1 MNIYEYIENSKISYP
16 FMSDSFLN
24 TTVDNPTSTAE
35 FQELLKNYIYENFG
49 IYQISPLIVMRE
61 NSTEKTFDDLI
72 SEISTLVY
80 KANEYRYNTL
90 YSTIIQE
97 YDPIENYKMV
107 ENIIVNYKGSEKNI
121 NNFLG
126 KEKNS
131 VEYVGREKNSTNY
144 LGNETITDTKSGSES
159 NTLTKSGSESNTL
172 TKSGSESNTLTKSGS
187 ENVNESATRGDI
199 TTTTKK
205 APFDSENFYNESQDL
220 TSQSNEDITNTTTT
234 FTDRA
239 DINTTNFIGRT
250 DTNTT
255 TFTNRTDTNTTTF
268 TNRADTNTT
277 NYNNVKNDINK
288 SFNERKDENIKEFEN
303 RNDTSIKEYE
313 NRTDENIKT
322 FTDREDVTTHT
333 RSGNIGVTTSQ
344 QMLESERMIA
354 NFKFVDIVARD
365 IVKKIAILLY

>member
-1 MNIYEYIENSKISYP
+1 MNIYEYIENSQINYP

-24 TTVDNPTSTAE
+24 TTVDNPTSSAE

-49 IYQISPLIVMRE
+49 VYQISPLIVMRE
-61 NSTEKTFDDLI
+61 NSTEKSFDDII

-97 YDPIENYKMV
+97 YNPIENYKMV
-107 ENIIVNYKGSEKNI
+107 ENITVNYKGSEKNV

-131 VEYVGREKNSTNY
+131 VNYVGKEKNSTNY
-144 LGNETITDTKSGSES
+144 LGNESITDTKSGSES

-172 TKSGSESNTLTKSGS
+172 TKNGS
-187 ENVNESATRGDI
+187 ENVNESVTRGDI

-220 TSQSNEDITNTTTT
+220 TSQSNEDVTNTTTT

-239 DINTTNFIGRT
+239 DINTTNFIGRS

-255 TFTNRTDTNTTTF
+255 TFTNRT
-268 TNRADTNTT
+268 DTNTT

-303 RNDTSIKEYE
+303 RNDTSVKEYE

>member
-1 MNIYEYIENSKISYP
+1 MNIYEYIENSHISYP

-24 TTVDNPTSTAE
+24 TTVGNPTSTAE

-61 NSTEKTFDDLI
+61 NSTEKTFDDII

-97 YDPIENYKMV
+97 YDPIENYKMI
-107 ENIIVNYKGSEKNI
+107 EEITVNYQGDEKTVNQFI
-121 NNFLG
+121 G
-126 KEKNS
+126 KEKNTINYKG
-131 VEYVGREKNSTNY
+131 EESTVDSKS
-144 LGNETITDTKSGSES
+144 GTDTNVLTKNGTES
-159 NTLTKSGSESNTL
+159 NSLS
-172 TKSGSESNTLTKSGS
+172 KSGS
-187 ENVNESATRGDI
+187 ENVNESDTRGDV

-220 TSQSNEDITNTTTT
+220 TSQSKADVKNTTTT
-234 FTDRA
+234 FTNRVD
-239 DINTTNFIGRT
+239 N
-250 DTNTT
+250 NTT
-255 TFTNRTDTNTTTF
+255 TFANRTDNEQIT
-268 TNRADTNTT
+268 
-277 NYNNVKNDINK
+277 YNSSNNINK
-288 SFNERKDENIKEFEN
+288 SFNGRSDENIKEFDGRADESLKSFMN
-303 RNDTSIKEYE
+303 RK
-313 NRTDENIKT
+313 
-322 FTDREDVTTHT
+322 DVTTHT

-344 QMLESERMIA
+344 QMLESQRLLA

>member
-1 MNIYEYIENSKISYP
+1 
-16 FMSDSFLN
+16 MSDSFLN

-61 NSTEKTFDDLI
+61 NSTEKSFDDII
-72 SEISTLVY
+72 SELATHVY
-80 KANEYRYNTL
+80 NANEYRYNTL

-107 ENIIVNYKGSEKNI
+107 ENITINYKGSEKNV

-131 VEYVGREKNSTNY
+131 VEYVGKEKNSTNY
-144 LGNETITDTKSGSES
+144 LGNEVITDTKSGSES

-172 TKSGSESNTLTKSGS
+172 TKSGSESNTLVKNGS
-187 ENVNESATRGDI
+187 ENVNETNTRGDI

-205 APFDSENFYNESQDL
+205 APFDSETFYNESQDL
-220 TSQSNEDITNTTTT
+220 TSQSNEDVTNTTTT

-255 TFTNRTDTNTTTF
+255 AFTNRT
-268 TNRADTNTT
+268 DTNTT

-322 FTDREDVTTHT
+322 FTDREDITTHT

>member
-1 MNIYEYIENSKISYP
+1 
-16 FMSDSFLN
+16 MSDSFLN

-61 NSTEKTFDDLI
+61 NSTEKSFDDII

-97 YDPIENYKMV
+97 YDPIENYKMI
-107 ENIIVNYKGSEKNI
+107 EEITVNYQGDEKTVNQFI
-121 NNFLG
+121 G
-126 KEKNS
+126 KEKNTINYKG
-131 VEYVGREKNSTNY
+131 EESTVDSKS
-144 LGNETITDTKSGSES
+144 GTDTNVLTKNGTES
-159 NTLTKSGSESNTL
+159 NSLSKT
-172 TKSGSESNTLTKSGS
+172 GS
-187 ENVNESATRGDI
+187 ENVNESDTRGDI

-220 TSQSNEDITNTTTT
+220 TSQSKADVKNTTTT
-234 FTDRA
+234 FT
-239 DINTTNFIGRT
+239 GRV
-250 DTNTT
+250 DNNTT
-255 TFTNRTDTNTTTF
+255 TFANRTDNEQIT
-268 TNRADTNTT
+268 
-277 NYNNVKNDINK
+277 YNSSNNINK
-288 SFNERKDENIKEFEN
+288 SFNGRSDENIKEFDGRADESLKSFMN
-303 RNDTSIKEYE
+303 RK
-313 NRTDENIKT
+313 
-322 FTDREDVTTHT
+322 DVTTHT

-344 QMLESERMIA
+344 QMLESQRLLA

>member
-1 MNIYEYIENSKISYP
+1 MNIYEYIENSQINYP

-61 NSTEKTFDDLI
+61 NSTEKSFDDII

-97 YDPIENYKMV
+97 YDPIENYKMI
-107 ENIIVNYKGSEKNI
+107 EEITVNYQGDEKTVNQ
-121 NNFLG
+121 FLG
-126 KEKNS
+126 KEKNTIS
-131 VEYVGREKNSTNY
+131 YKGEEST
-144 LGNETITDTKSGSES
+144 IDSKSGSDTNVLTKNGTES
-159 NTLTKSGSESNTL
+159 NSLS
-172 TKSGSESNTLTKSGS
+172 KSGS
-187 ENVNESATRGDI
+187 ENVNESDTRGDV

-205 APFDSENFYNESQDL
+205 APFDSETFYNESQDL
-220 TSQSNEDITNTTTT
+220 TSQSKADVKNTTTT
-234 FTDRA
+234 FTDRV
-239 DINTTNFIGRT
+239 DN
-250 DTNTT
+250 NTT
-255 TFTNRTDTNTTTF
+255 TFTNRVDNEQIT
-268 TNRADTNTT
+268 
-277 NYNNVKNDINK
+277 YNSSNNINK
-288 SFNERKDENIKEFEN
+288 SFNGRSDENIKEFDGRADESLKSFMN
-303 RNDTSIKEYE
+303 RK
-313 NRTDENIKT
+313 
-322 FTDREDVTTHT
+322 DVTTHT

-344 QMLESERMIA
+344 QMLESQRLLA

>member
-49 IYQISPLIVMRE
+49 VYQISPLIVMRE
-61 NSTEKTFDDLI
+61 NSTEKSFDDII

-97 YDPIENYKMV
+97 YDPIENYKMI
-107 ENIIVNYKGSEKNI
+107 EEITVNYQGDEKTVNQ
-121 NNFLG
+121 FLG
-126 KEKNS
+126 KEK
-131 VEYVGREKNSTNY
+131 STISY
-144 LGNETITDTKSGSES
+144 KGEESTTDSKSGTDT
-159 NTLTKSGSESNTL
+159 NVLTKSGTESNSL
-172 TKSGSESNTLTKSGS
+172 SKSGS
-187 ENVNESATRGDI
+187 ENVNESDTRGDV

-220 TSQSNEDITNTTTT
+220 TSQSKADVKNTTTT
-234 FTDRA
+234 FTDRI
-239 DINTTNFIGRT
+239 DN
-250 DTNTT
+250 NTT
-255 TFTNRTDTNTTTF
+255 TFTNRTDNEQIT
-268 TNRADTNTT
+268 
-277 NYNNVKNDINK
+277 YNSSNNISK
-288 SFNERKDENIKEFEN
+288 SFNGRSDENIKEFDGRADESLKSFMN
-303 RNDTSIKEYE
+303 RK
-313 NRTDENIKT
+313 
-322 FTDREDVTTHT
+322 DVTTHT

-344 QMLESERMIA
+344 QMLESQRLLA

>member
-61 NSTEKTFDDLI
+61 NSTEKSFDDII

-97 YDPIENYKMV
+97 YDPIENYKMI
-107 ENIIVNYKGSEKNI
+107 EEITVNYQGDEKTVNQFI
-121 NNFLG
+121 G
-126 KEKNS
+126 KEKNTINYKG
-131 VEYVGREKNSTNY
+131 EESTVDSKS
-144 LGNETITDTKSGSES
+144 GTDTNVLIKNGTES
-159 NTLTKSGSESNTL
+159 NSLS
-172 TKSGSESNTLTKSGS
+172 KSGS
-187 ENVNESATRGDI
+187 ENVNESDTRGDV

-220 TSQSNEDITNTTTT
+220 TSQSNADVKNTTTT
-234 FTDRA
+234 FTDRV
-239 DINTTNFIGRT
+239 DN
-250 DTNTT
+250 NTT
-255 TFTNRTDTNTTTF
+255 TFANRTDNEQIT
-268 TNRADTNTT
+268 
-277 NYNNVKNDINK
+277 YNSSNNINK
-288 SFNERKDENIKEFEN
+288 SFNGRSDENIKEF
-303 RNDTSIKEYE
+303 DG
-313 NRTDENIKT
+313 RTDESLKT
-322 FTDREDVTTHT
+322 FMNRKDVTTHT

-344 QMLESERMIA
+344 QMLESQRLLA

>member
-24 TTVDNPTSTAE
+24 TTLDNPTSSAE

-61 NSTEKTFDDLI
+61 NSTEKSFDDII

-90 YSTIIQE
+90 YSTIIQK

-107 ENIIVNYKGSEKNI
+107 EEITVNYQGDEKTVNQFI
-121 NNFLG
+121 G
-126 KEKNS
+126 KEKN
-131 VEYVGREKNSTNY
+131 TINY
-144 LGNETITDTKSGSES
+144 KGEETTIDSKTGTDTNALTKNGTES
-159 NTLTKSGSESNTL
+159 NSLS
-172 TKSGSESNTLTKSGS
+172 KSGS
-187 ENVNESATRGDI
+187 ENVNESNTRGDV

-220 TSQSNEDITNTTTT
+220 TSQSKADVKNTTTT
-234 FTDRA
+234 FTDRV
-239 DINTTNFIGRT
+239 DN
-250 DTNTT
+250 NTT
-255 TFTNRTDTNTTTF
+255 TFANRTDNEQIT
-268 TNRADTNTT
+268 
-277 NYNNVKNDINK
+277 YNSSNNINK
-288 SFNERKDENIKEFEN
+288 SFNGRSDENIKEF
-303 RNDTSIKEYE
+303 DG
-313 NRTDENIKT
+313 RTDESLKSFMNRK
-322 FTDREDVTTHT
+322 DVTTHT

-344 QMLESERMIA
+344 QMLESQRLLA

-365 IVKKIAILLY
+365 ILKKIVILLY

>member
-1 MNIYEYIENSKISYP
+1 MNIYEYIENSQISYP

-24 TTVDNPTSTAE
+24 TTVDNPTSSAE

-61 NSTEKTFDDLI
+61 NSTEKTFDDII

-97 YDPIENYKMV
+97 YDPIENYKMI
-107 ENIIVNYKGSEKNI
+107 EEITVNYQGDEKTVNQFI
-121 NNFLG
+121 G
-126 KEKNS
+126 KEKNTINYKG
-131 VEYVGREKNSTNY
+131 EESTVDSKS
-144 LGNETITDTKSGSES
+144 GTDTNVLTKNGTES
-159 NTLTKSGSESNTL
+159 NSLA
-172 TKSGSESNTLTKSGS
+172 KSGS
-187 ENVNESATRGDI
+187 ENVNESDTRGDV

-220 TSQSNEDITNTTTT
+220 TSQSNEDVTNTTTT

-239 DINTTNFIGRT
+239 DSNTTTFTNRA

-255 TFTNRTDTNTTTF
+255 TFTNRT
-268 TNRADTNTT
+268 DTNTT

-303 RNDTSIKEYE
+303 RNDTSVKEYE

>member
-1 MNIYEYIENSKISYP
+1 MNIYEYIENSQLNYP
-16 FMSDSFLN
+16 FMSNSFLN

-61 NSTEKTFDDLI
+61 NSTEKSFDDII

-97 YDPIENYKMV
+97 YNPIENYKMV
-107 ENIIVNYKGSEKNI
+107 ENITVNYKGSEKNI

-131 VEYVGREKNSTNY
+131 VEYVGKEKNSTNY
-144 LGNETITDTKSGSES
+144 LGEENIAD
-159 NTLTKSGSESNTL
+159 TKSGSESNTL

-187 ENVNESATRGDI
+187 ENVNESASRGDI

-220 TSQSNEDITNTTTT
+220 TSQSNEDVTNTTTT

-250 DTNTT
+250 DSNTT
-255 TFTNRTDTNTTTF
+255 TFTNRS
-268 TNRADTNTT
+268 DTNTT

-288 SFNERKDENIKEFEN
+288 SFNGRKDENIKEFEN
-303 RNDTSIKEYE
+303 RNDASVKEYE

-322 FTDREDVTTHT
+322 FTDREDVTTHS

>member
-49 IYQISPLIVMRE
+49 IYQITPLIVMRE
-61 NSTEKTFDDLI
+61 NSTEKSFDDII

-97 YDPIENYKMV
+97 YDPIENYKMI
-107 ENIIVNYKGSEKNI
+107 EEITVNYQGDEKTVNQ
-121 NNFLG
+121 FLG
-126 KEKNS
+126 KEKNTINYKG
-131 VEYVGREKNSTNY
+131 EESTV
-144 LGNETITDTKSGSES
+144 DSKSGIDTNVLTKNGTES
-159 NTLTKSGSESNTL
+159 NSLS
-172 TKSGSESNTLTKSGS
+172 KSGS
-187 ENVNESATRGDI
+187 ENVNESDTRGDV

-220 TSQSNEDITNTTTT
+220 TSQSKADVKNTTTT
-234 FTDRA
+234 FTDRV
-239 DINTTNFIGRT
+239 DN
-250 DTNTT
+250 NTT
-255 TFTNRTDTNTTTF
+255 TFANRTDNEQIT
-268 TNRADTNTT
+268 
-277 NYNNVKNDINK
+277 YNSSNNINK
-288 SFNERKDENIKEFEN
+288 SFNGRSDENIKEFDG
-303 RNDTSIKEYE
+303 RA
-313 NRTDENIKT
+313 DESLKS
-322 FTDREDVTTHT
+322 FMDRKDVTTHT

-344 QMLESERMIA
+344 QMLESQRLLA

>member
-1 MNIYEYIENSKISYP
+1 MNIYEYIENSQINYP
-16 FMSDSFLN
+16 FMSDGFLN

-61 NSTEKTFDDLI
+61 NSTEKTFDDII

-97 YDPIENYKMV
+97 YDPIENYKMI
-107 ENIIVNYKGSEKNI
+107 EEITINYQGDEKTVNQFI
-121 NNFLG
+121 G
-126 KEKNS
+126 KEKNTINYKG
-131 VEYVGREKNSTNY
+131 EESTVDSKS
-144 LGNETITDTKSGSES
+144 GTDTNVLTKNGTESNSLSKSG
-159 NTLTKSGSESNTL
+159 T
-172 TKSGSESNTLTKSGS
+172 
-187 ENVNESATRGDI
+187 ENVNESDTRGDV

-220 TSQSNEDITNTTTT
+220 TSQSKADVKNTTTT
-234 FTDRA
+234 FTDRV
-239 DINTTNFIGRT
+239 DNNTTS
-250 DTNTT
+250 
-255 TFTNRTDTNTTTF
+255 FTNRTDNEQIT
-268 TNRADTNTT
+268 
-277 NYNNVKNDINK
+277 YNSSNNINK
-288 SFNERKDENIKEFEN
+288 SFNGRTDENIKEFDG
-303 RNDTSIKEYE
+303 RA
-313 NRTDENIKT
+313 DESLKS
-322 FTDREDVTTHT
+322 FMDRKDVTTHT

-344 QMLESERMIA
+344 QMLESQRLLA

>member
-1 MNIYEYIENSKISYP
+1 MNIYEYIENSQISYP

-61 NSTEKTFDDLI
+61 NSTEKSFDDII

-97 YDPIENYKMV
+97 YDPIENYKMI
-107 ENIIVNYKGSEKNI
+107 EEITVNYQGDEKTVNQFI
-121 NNFLG
+121 G
-126 KEKNS
+126 KEKNTINYKG
-131 VEYVGREKNSTNY
+131 EESTVDSKS
-144 LGNETITDTKSGSES
+144 GTDTNVLTKNGTES
-159 NTLTKSGSESNTL
+159 NSLS
-172 TKSGSESNTLTKSGS
+172 KSGS
-187 ENVNESATRGDI
+187 ENVNESDTRGDV

-220 TSQSNEDITNTTTT
+220 TSQSKADIKNTTTT
-234 FTDRA
+234 FTDRV
-239 DINTTNFIGRT
+239 DN
-250 DTNTT
+250 NTT
-255 TFTNRTDTNTTTF
+255 TFTNRTDNEQIT
-268 TNRADTNTT
+268 
-277 NYNNVKNDINK
+277 YNSSNNINK
-288 SFNERKDENIKEFEN
+288 SFNGRSEENIKEFDGRADESLKSFMN
-303 RNDTSIKEYE
+303 RKDI
-313 NRTDENIKT
+313 
-322 FTDREDVTTHT
+322 TTHT

-344 QMLESERMIA
+344 QMLESQRLLA

>member
-1 MNIYEYIENSKISYP
+1 MNIYEYIENSQISYP

-24 TTVDNPTSTAE
+24 TTVDNPTSSAE

-61 NSTEKTFDDLI
+61 NSTEKSFDDII

-97 YDPIENYKMV
+97 YDPIENYKMIEEITV
-107 ENIIVNYKGSEKNI
+107 NYQGDEKTVNQFIGKEKSTINYKGE
-121 NNFLG
+121 
-126 KEKNS
+126 E
-131 VEYVGREKNSTNY
+131 STVDSKS
-144 LGNETITDTKSGSES
+144 GTDTNVLTKNGTESNSLSKSG
-159 NTLTKSGSESNTL
+159 T
-172 TKSGSESNTLTKSGS
+172 
-187 ENVNESATRGDI
+187 ENVNESDTRGDV

-220 TSQSNEDITNTTTT
+220 TSQSKADVKNTTTT
-234 FTDRA
+234 FTDRV
-239 DINTTNFIGRT
+239 DNNTTS
-250 DTNTT
+250 
-255 TFTNRTDTNTTTF
+255 FTNRTDNEQIT
-268 TNRADTNTT
+268 
-277 NYNNVKNDINK
+277 YNSSNNINK
-288 SFNERKDENIKEFEN
+288 SFNGRSDENIKEFDGRADESLKSFMN
-303 RNDTSIKEYE
+303 RK
-313 NRTDENIKT
+313 
-322 FTDREDVTTHT
+322 DVTTHT

>member
-1 MNIYEYIENSKISYP
+1 MNIYEYIENSQISYP
-16 FMSDSFLN
+16 FMCDSFLN

-61 NSTEKTFDDLI
+61 NSTEKTFDDII

-97 YDPIENYKMV
+97 YDPIENYKMI
-107 ENIIVNYKGSEKNI
+107 EEITVNYQGDEKTVNQFI
-121 NNFLG
+121 G
-126 KEKNS
+126 KEKNTINYKG
-131 VEYVGREKNSTNY
+131 EESTVDSKS
-144 LGNETITDTKSGSES
+144 GTDT
-159 NTLTKSGSESNTL
+159 NVLTKSGTESNSL
-172 TKSGSESNTLTKSGS
+172 SKSGS
-187 ENVNESATRGDI
+187 ENVNESDTRGDV

-220 TSQSNEDITNTTTT
+220 TSQSKADVKNTTTT
-234 FTDRA
+234 FTDRV
-239 DINTTNFIGRT
+239 DN
-250 DTNTT
+250 NTT
-255 TFTNRTDTNTTTF
+255 TFANRTDNEQIT
-268 TNRADTNTT
+268 
-277 NYNNVKNDINK
+277 YNSSNNINK
-288 SFNERKDENIKEFEN
+288 SFNGRSDENIKEFDGRADESLKSFMN
-303 RNDTSIKEYE
+303 RK
-313 NRTDENIKT
+313 
-322 FTDREDVTTHT
+322 DVTTHT

-344 QMLESERMIA
+344 QMLESQRLLA

>member
-1 MNIYEYIENSKISYP
+1 MNIYEYIENSQLNYP

-61 NSTEKTFDDLI
+61 NSTEKSFDDII

-97 YDPIENYKMV
+97 YDPIENYKMI
-107 ENIIVNYKGSEKNI
+107 EEITVNYQGDEKTVNQFI
-121 NNFLG
+121 G
-126 KEKNS
+126 KEKNTINYKG
-131 VEYVGREKNSTNY
+131 EESTVDSKS
-144 LGNETITDTKSGSES
+144 GTDTNVLTKNGTESNSLSKSG
-159 NTLTKSGSESNTL
+159 T
-172 TKSGSESNTLTKSGS
+172 
-187 ENVNESATRGDI
+187 ENVNETDTRGDV
-199 TTTTKK
+199 TTTSKK

-220 TSQSNEDITNTTTT
+220 TSQSKADVKNMTTT
-234 FTDRA
+234 FTDRV
-239 DINTTNFIGRT
+239 DN
-250 DTNTT
+250 NTT
-255 TFTNRTDTNTTTF
+255 TFTNRTDNEQIT
-268 TNRADTNTT
+268 
-277 NYNNVKNDINK
+277 YNSSNNINK
-288 SFNERKDENIKEFEN
+288 SFNGRSDENIKEFDGRADESLKSFMN
-303 RNDTSIKEYE
+303 RK
-313 NRTDENIKT
+313 
-322 FTDREDVTTHT
+322 DVTTHT

-344 QMLESERMIA
+344 QMLESQRLLA

>member
-61 NSTEKTFDDLI
+61 NSTEKSFDDII

-97 YDPIENYKMV
+97 YDPIENYKMIEEITINYQGDEKTV
-107 ENIIVNYKGSEKNI
+107 NQFIGKEKSTINYKGE
-121 NNFLG
+121 
-126 KEKNS
+126 E
-131 VEYVGREKNSTNY
+131 STV
-144 LGNETITDTKSGSES
+144 DSKSGSDT
-159 NTLTKSGSESNTL
+159 NVLTKSGTESNSL
-172 TKSGSESNTLTKSGS
+172 SKSGS
-187 ENVNESATRGDI
+187 ENVNESDTRGDV

-220 TSQSNEDITNTTTT
+220 TSQANEDVKNITTT
-234 FTDRA
+234 FTDRV
-239 DINTTNFIGRT
+239 DN
-250 DTNTT
+250 NTT
-255 TFTNRTDTNTTTF
+255 TYANRVDNEQIT
-268 TNRADTNTT
+268 
-277 NYNNVKNDINK
+277 YNSSNNINK
-288 SFNERKDENIKEFEN
+288 SFNGRSDENIKEFDG
-303 RNDTSIKEYE
+303 RA
-313 NRTDENIKT
+313 DESLKS
-322 FTDREDVTTHT
+322 FMDRKDVTTHT

-344 QMLESERMIA
+344 QMLESQRLLA

>member
-1 MNIYEYIENSKISYP
+1 MNIYEYIENSQINYP

-49 IYQISPLIVMRE
+49 IYEISPLIVMRE

-97 YDPIENYKMV
+97 YDPIENYKMI
-107 ENIIVNYKGSEKNI
+107 EEITVNYQGDEKTVNQFI
-121 NNFLG
+121 G
-126 KEKNS
+126 KEKNTINYKG
-131 VEYVGREKNSTNY
+131 EESTVDSKS
-144 LGNETITDTKSGSES
+144 GTDTNVLTKNGTESNSLSKSG
-159 NTLTKSGSESNTL
+159 T
-172 TKSGSESNTLTKSGS
+172 
-187 ENVNESATRGDI
+187 ENVNESDTRGDV

-205 APFDSENFYNESQDL
+205 APFDSETFYNESQDL
-220 TSQSNEDITNTTTT
+220 KSQSKADVKNTTTT
-234 FTDRA
+234 FTDRV
-239 DINTTNFIGRT
+239 DN
-250 DTNTT
+250 NTT
-255 TFTNRTDTNTTTF
+255 TFANRTDNEQIT
-268 TNRADTNTT
+268 
-277 NYNNVKNDINK
+277 YNSSNNINK
-288 SFNERKDENIKEFEN
+288 SFNGRSDENIKEFDG
-303 RNDTSIKEYE
+303 RA
-313 NRTDENIKT
+313 DESLKS
-322 FTDREDVTTHT
+322 FMDRKDVTTHT

-344 QMLESERMIA
+344 QMLESQRLLA

>member
-1 MNIYEYIENSKISYP
+1 MNIYEYIENSKLSYP

-61 NSTEKTFDDLI
+61 NSTEKSFDDII

-97 YDPIENYKMV
+97 YDPIENYKMI
-107 ENIIVNYKGSEKNI
+107 EEITVNYQGDEKTVNQFI
-121 NNFLG
+121 G
-126 KEKNS
+126 KEKNTINYKG
-131 VEYVGREKNSTNY
+131 EESTVDSKS
-144 LGNETITDTKSGSES
+144 GTDT
-159 NTLTKSGSESNTL
+159 NVLTKSGTESNSL
-172 TKSGSESNTLTKSGS
+172 SKSGT
-187 ENVNESATRGDI
+187 ENVNESDTRGDV

-220 TSQSNEDITNTTTT
+220 TSQSKADVKNTTTT
-234 FTDRA
+234 FTDRV
-239 DINTTNFIGRT
+239 DN
-250 DTNTT
+250 NTT
-255 TFTNRTDTNTTTF
+255 TFANRTDNEQIT
-268 TNRADTNTT
+268 
-277 NYNNVKNDINK
+277 YNSSNNINK
-288 SFNERKDENIKEFEN
+288 SFNGRSDENIKEFDG
-303 RNDTSIKEYE
+303 RA
-313 NRTDENIKT
+313 DESLKS
-322 FTDREDVTTHT
+322 FMDRKDVTTHT

-344 QMLESERMIA
+344 QMLESQRLLA

>member
-1 MNIYEYIENSKISYP
+1 MNIYEYIENSQINYP

-24 TTVDNPTSTAE
+24 TTVDNPTSSAE

-61 NSTEKTFDDLI
+61 NSTEKSFDDII

-97 YDPIENYKMV
+97 YDPIENYKMIEEITV
-107 ENIIVNYKGSEKNI
+107 NYQGDEKTVNQFIGKEKSTINYKGE
-121 NNFLG
+121 
-126 KEKNS
+126 E
-131 VEYVGREKNSTNY
+131 STV
-144 LGNETITDTKSGSES
+144 DSKSGSDT
-159 NTLTKSGSESNTL
+159 NVLTKSGTESNSL
-172 TKSGSESNTLTKSGS
+172 SKSGS
-187 ENVNESATRGDI
+187 ENVNESDTRGDV

-220 TSQSNEDITNTTTT
+220 TSQSKADVKNITTT
-234 FTDRA
+234 FSDRV
-239 DINTTNFIGRT
+239 DN
-250 DTNTT
+250 NTT
-255 TFTNRTDTNTTTF
+255 TFANRTDNEQIT
-268 TNRADTNTT
+268 
-277 NYNNVKNDINK
+277 YNSSNNINK
-288 SFNERKDENIKEFEN
+288 SFNGRSDENIKEFDGRADESLKSFMN
-303 RNDTSIKEYE
+303 RK
-313 NRTDENIKT
+313 
-322 FTDREDVTTHT
+322 DVTTHT

-344 QMLESERMIA
+344 QMLESQRLLA

>member
-1 MNIYEYIENSKISYP
+1 MNIYEYIENSNISYP

-24 TTVDNPTSTAE
+24 TTVDNPTSTAD

-61 NSTEKTFDDLI
+61 NSTEKSFDDII
-72 SEISTLVY
+72 SDISTLVY

-97 YDPIENYKMV
+97 YNPIENYKMI
-107 ENIIVNYKGSEKNI
+107 ENITVNYKGSEKNI

-131 VEYVGREKNSTNY
+131 VEYVGKEKNLTNY
-144 LGNETITDTKSGSES
+144 LGNEVITDTKSGSES
-159 NTLTKSGSESNTL
+159 DTL

-220 TSQSNEDITNTTTT
+220 TSQSNEDVTNTTTT

-255 TFTNRTDTNTTTF
+255 TFTNRT
-268 TNRADTNTT
+268 DTNTT

>member
-1 MNIYEYIENSKISYP
+1 MNIYEYIENSQISYP

-24 TTVDNPTSTAE
+24 TTVDNPTSSAE

-61 NSTEKTFDDLI
+61 NSTEKTFDDII

-97 YDPIENYKMV
+97 YDPIENYKMI
-107 ENIIVNYKGSEKNI
+107 EEITVNYQGDEKTVNQFI
-121 NNFLG
+121 G
-126 KEKNS
+126 KEKNTINYKG
-131 VEYVGREKNSTNY
+131 EESTVDSKS
-144 LGNETITDTKSGSES
+144 GTDTNILTKSGTES
-159 NTLTKSGSESNTL
+159 NTLA
-172 TKSGSESNTLTKSGS
+172 KSGS
-187 ENVNESATRGDI
+187 ENVNESDTRGDV

-220 TSQSNEDITNTTTT
+220 TSQSKADVKNTTTT
-234 FTDRA
+234 FTDRV
-239 DINTTNFIGRT
+239 DN
-250 DTNTT
+250 NTT
-255 TFTNRTDTNTTTF
+255 TFTNRTDNEQIT
-268 TNRADTNTT
+268 
-277 NYNNVKNDINK
+277 YNSSNNINK
-288 SFNERKDENIKEFEN
+288 SFNGRSDENIKEFDG
-303 RNDTSIKEYE
+303 RA
-313 NRTDENIKT
+313 DESLKS
-322 FTDREDVTTHT
+322 FMDRKDVTTHT

-344 QMLESERMIA
+344 QMLESQRLLA